1 MTRTKTESTV
11 RKHRTLWLSDLHLG
25 SPGCK
30 AKQIVRFLKQN
41 DCDQLYLVG
50 DIFDGWKLK
59 TKFYWTPDHT
69 RVIKA
74 ILAKARRGTKVYY
87 LTGNHDAFMRQFVK
101 SKLRLGQIRVM
112 HELVHTTADGRKF
125 LVQHGDQY
133 DAVVR
138 NLPGLAL
145 AGDFA
150 YETLLKASD
159 WMSSVRQRLGIQSEF
174 SLSAFAKNRVKSV
187 VQYLSGFD
195 DAVYYQCRRRNLNG
209 VICGHTHHAEARH
222 VRNGIVSYN
231 CGDWVESCTALAEDR
246 DGRITILDGARERRR
261 EPPLKLVQH
270 PPVPAAAASPAP
282 ARTPAAPAR
291 ATRRAPMP
299 ARPAAASS
307 NMPTAA

>member
-1 MTRTKTESTV
+1 MTRTRTEPTTQ
-11 RKHRTLWLSDLHLG
+11 RHRTLWLSDLHLG

-30 AKQIVRFLKQN
+30 AKQIVKFLKHN
-41 DCDQLYLVG
+41 DADQLYLVG

-59 TKFYWTPDHT
+59 TRFYWTPDHT

-101 SKLRLGQIRVM
+101 SKLQLGPIQVM

-133 DAVVR
+133 DAVIR
-138 NLPGLAL
+138 NLPGLSY

-150 YETLLKASD
+150 YETLLKVSD
-159 WMSSVRQRLGIQSEF
+159 WISHTRARLGFKSDF
-174 SLSAFAKNRVKSV
+174 SLSAFAKYRVKSV

-195 DAVYYQCRRRNLNG
+195 EAVYFQCKRRNLNG

-231 CGDWVESCTALAEDR
+231 SGDWVESCTALAEDR
-246 DGRITILDGARERRR
+246 NGHIQILTAPA
-261 EPPLKLVQH
+261 EPVRHTRMPGLKLVKRRSQPKVAA
-270 PPVPAAAASPAP
+270 PP
-282 ARTPAAPAR
+282 RPAAPQE
-291 ATRRAPMP
+291 
-299 ARPAAASS
+299 
-307 NMPTAA
+307 MPTAA

>member
-1 MTRTKTESTV
+1 MSRTKNDLTV
-11 RKHRTLWLSDLHLG
+11 QKHRTLWVSDLHLG

-30 AKQIVRFLKQN
+30 AKQIVRFLRQN

-59 TKFYWTPDHT
+59 TRFYWTPDHT

-138 NLPGLAL
+138 NLPGLAF

-159 WMSSVRQRLGIQSEF
+159 WLARTQEKLGVQSTW
-174 SLSAFAKNRVKSV
+174 SLSAFAKYRVKSL

-209 VICGHTHHAEARH
+209 IICGHTHHAEARH
-222 VRNGIVSYN
+222 VRNGVVSYN

-246 DGRITILDGARERRR
+246 HGHIRILHAKPEHVKQ
-261 EPPLKLVQH
+261 PKLKLVETR
-270 PPVPAAAASPAP
+270 PAKPRRAAA
-282 ARTPAAPAR
+282 
-291 ATRRAPMP
+291 PM
-299 ARPAAASS
+299 RPAAAEPREI
-307 NMPTAA
+307 PTAA

>member
-1 MTRTKTESTV
+1 MSKNQRTEQTTQ
-11 RKHRTLWLSDLHLG
+11 KHRTLWLSDLHLG

-30 AKQIVRFLKQN
+30 ARQIVKFLRHN
-41 DCDQLYLVG
+41 DAETLYLVG

-101 SKLRLGQIRVM
+101 NRLRLGRIRVV
-112 HELVHTTADGRKF
+112 HELVHTTADGRKL

-133 DAVVR
+133 DAVIR
-138 NLPGLAL
+138 NMPGLSY

-159 WMSSVRQRLGIQSEF
+159 WLGKLQRRFDVAPAF
-174 SLSAFAKNRVKSV
+174 SLSAFAKYRVKSV

-195 DAVYYQCRRRNLNG
+195 EAVYYQCRRLGLNG
-209 VICGHTHHAEARH
+209 AVCGHTHHAEVRH
-222 VRNGIVSYN
+222 IRNGIVSYN
-231 CGDWVESCTALAEDR
+231 CGDWVESCTALSEDARGHIRILEATAEQ
-246 DGRITILDGARERRR
+246 AR
-261 EPPLKLVQH
+261 PAAPLKLVKQR
-270 PPVPAAAASPAP
+270 PADRRKPATVAVPAAAMAH
-282 ARTPAAPAR
+282 PAAE
-291 ATRRAPMP
+291 APHEI
-299 ARPAAASS
+299 
-307 NMPTAA
+307 PTAA

>member
-1 MTRTKTESTV
+1 MSKSKTETNV
-11 RKHRTLWLSDLHLG
+11 QRHRTLWLSDLHLG

-41 DCDQLYLVG
+41 ECEKLYLVG

-74 ILAKARRGTKVYY
+74 ILAKARRGTQVYY

-101 SKLRLGQIRVM
+101 SKLQLGPIRVV

-133 DAVVR
+133 DAVIR
-138 NLPGLAL
+138 TMPGLAM

-150 YETLLKASD
+150 YETVLKASD
-159 WMSSVRQRLGIQSEF
+159 WLARTRTRFGVESQW
-174 SLSAFAKNRVKSV
+174 SLSAFLKYRVKSI

-195 DAVYYQCRRRNLNG
+195 DAVYYQCKRRGFNG
-209 VICGHTHHAEARH
+209 VICGHTHHAEVRH
-222 VRNGIVSYN
+222 VRNGIMSYN
-231 CGDWVESCTALAEDR
+231 CGDWVESCTGLAEDAQ
-246 DGRITILDGARERRR
+246 GHLRIVTPEPERTRR
-261 EPPLKLVQH
+261 AQVTPLTLVKNKI
-270 PPVPAAAASPAP
+270 AAAPAP
-282 ARTPAAPAR
+282 A
-291 ATRRAPMP
+291 MP
-299 ARPAAASS
+299 ARPAAARAESHRS
-307 NMPTAA
+307 REIPTAA

>member
-1 MTRTKTESTV
+1 MSRTKHDVTV
-11 RKHRTLWLSDLHLG
+11 QKHRTLWLSDLHLG

-41 DCDQLYLVG
+41 DCEQLYLVG

-59 TKFYWTPDHT
+59 NRFYWTPDHT

-101 SKLRLGQIRVM
+101 TRLQLGPIRVV

-133 DAVVR
+133 DAVIR
-138 NLPGLAL
+138 NLPGLSY

-159 WMSSVRQRLGIQSEF
+159 WLGRTRAKLGVQSDW

-195 DAVYYQCRRRNLNG
+195 DAIYYQCKRRGLNG
-209 VICGHTHHAEARH
+209 TICGHTHHAEARH

-231 CGDWVESCTALAEDR
+231 CGDWVESCTALGEDHH
-246 DGRITILDGARERRR
+246 GHIRILHAAPERARR
-261 EPPLKLVQH
+261 EPTLKLVKDR
-270 PPVPAAAASPAP
+270 S
-282 ARTPAAPAR
+282 
-291 ATRRAPMP
+291 RAPRPTPVQTP
-299 ARPAAASS
+299 ARPAAAAAQQSEI
-307 NMPTAA
+307 PTAA